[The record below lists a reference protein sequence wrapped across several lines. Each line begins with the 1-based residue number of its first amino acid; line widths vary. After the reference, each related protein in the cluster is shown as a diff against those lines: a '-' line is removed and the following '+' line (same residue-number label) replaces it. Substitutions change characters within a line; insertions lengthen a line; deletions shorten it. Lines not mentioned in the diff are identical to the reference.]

1 MDSRL
6 SEMFQEKSTTWF
18 FLGSSQNTGTF
29 TIIIGIHSFGFCYFL
44 HSEADTTAAIFPTF

>member
-44 HSEADTTAAIFPTF
+44 HSEAETTAAIFPIF